1 MREGR
6 QASFMFLPE
15 GEDPDTLVR
24 RLGPEGF
31 RAELARSVPLSVF
44 LLEQLGRKVDLTTL
58 DGRARLVEL
67 ARPLVARLPPGAFR
81 QLLEKRLAEL
91 ARLETRELQGVLGV
105 PGEGPRPAQARPL
118 PPVTR
123 QAPSLMRR
131 TVSLLLHHP
140 EIAAGVEA
148 IPALAAAQLPGAQV
162 LAEMLELLSHR
173 PQLTTGGLLEHF
185 RGTEAGRHLERLAQG
200 DELLAPGADLAREF
214 RDSLQR
220 IASKAREERFR
231 ELQDLARQRELTPAE
246 THEYG
251 ELCARIGGQ
260 GEYRRP

>member
-1 MREGR
+1 
-6 QASFMFLPE
+6 
-15 GEDPDTLVR
+15 
-24 RLGPEGF
+24 
-31 RAELARSVPLSVF
+31 
-44 LLEQLGRKVDLTTL
+44 
-58 DGRARLVEL
+58 
-67 ARPLVARLPPGAFR
+67 
-81 QLLEKRLAEL
+81 
-91 ARLETRELQGVLGV
+91 
-105 PGEGPRPAQARPL
+105 
-118 PPVTR
+118 
-123 QAPSLMRR
+123 MRR

-140 EIAAGVEA
+140 EIAAGIEA